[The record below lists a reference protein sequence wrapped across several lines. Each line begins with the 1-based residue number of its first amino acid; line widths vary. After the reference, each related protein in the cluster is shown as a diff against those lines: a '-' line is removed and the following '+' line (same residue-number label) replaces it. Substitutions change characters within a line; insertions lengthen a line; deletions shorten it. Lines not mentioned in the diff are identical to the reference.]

1 MPFHDYLQ
9 VHSWQRCFYYDNF
22 TLKNSNEEEM
32 LGVTIDRKL
41 TFLQHAKKM
50 CHKADQKLSALL
62 RLCPDPD
69 ANKRKII

>member
-1 MPFHDYLQ
+1 
-9 VHSWQRCFYYDNF
+9 
-22 TLKNSNEEEM
+22 M